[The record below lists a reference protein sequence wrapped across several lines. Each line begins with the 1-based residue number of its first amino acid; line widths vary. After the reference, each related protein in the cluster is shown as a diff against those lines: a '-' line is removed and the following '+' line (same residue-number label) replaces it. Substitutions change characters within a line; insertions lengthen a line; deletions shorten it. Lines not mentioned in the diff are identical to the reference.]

1 MKYEPQNEHEKRMYE
16 IFEELGIEDYEVRNH
31 VAVRTIDEVDMYGL
45 SMEGLNLKN
54 LLIYDKKLDKYFLV
68 IVEEHR
74 RLDMKHFKE
83 ITGWKKTKFAED
95 EEAQALMG
103 LETGLTPLALFN
115 DTEKRI
121 TVVLGKEIID
131 APDDEIVG
139 FHPCRNNGTLLMKKA
154 DFIKFLA
161 YVKNETIEE
170 TYYPEPAP
178 EEE

>member
-1 MKYEPQNEHEKRMYE
+1 MKYEPQNANEAKMYE
-16 IFEELGIEDYEVRNH
+16 IFAELGIEDYEVRNH
-31 VAVRTIDEVDMYGL
+31 VAVRTIEEVDLHGL

-95 EEAQALMG
+95 EEVVEILK
-103 LETGLTPLALFN
+103 LDSGLTPLALFN

-131 APDDEIVG
+131 APSDEIVG

-154 DFIKFLA
+154 DFIKFLD
-161 YVKNETIEE
+161 YVGNDVIEE
-170 TYYPEPAP
+170 TYYPAPAV
-178 EEE
+178 EE